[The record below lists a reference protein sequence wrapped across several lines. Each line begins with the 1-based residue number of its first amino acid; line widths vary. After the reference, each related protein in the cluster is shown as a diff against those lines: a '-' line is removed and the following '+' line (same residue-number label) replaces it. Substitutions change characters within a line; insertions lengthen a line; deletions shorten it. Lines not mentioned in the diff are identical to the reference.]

1 MIDLSPITDHGSDLV
16 AGFQMSLQLSAL
28 AWLLAC
34 LIGIGLNILREGGPA
49 PVRLMVAAYV
59 DVMRGMPSLVLILAC
74 FYLLPATG
82 LYLGPMAS
90 GLAALSLYYG
100 AYMSEAMRGALA
112 VIPAGQWEAATS
124 TGLRPGTIMWR
135 IILPQAIGPMIPS
148 LTGLTIG
155 LFKETALLSVIS
167 VPEFVFQAKE
177 AISDSYAPFQIYA
190 FVALVYWGA
199 SATIAFGA
207 GRMERRFN
215 RYRGAPGS
223 ALRA

>member
-1 MIDLSPITDHGSDLV
+1 MSNLTPITDHWSDLV
-16 AGFQMSLQLSAL
+16 AGFQMTLLLSAL
-28 AWLLAC
+28 AWVLAC
-34 LIGIGLNILREGGPA
+34 LIGIALTALRAGGPA
-49 PVRLMVAAYV
+49 PVRLIVASYV

-82 LYLGPMAS
+82 LYLNSVES

-112 VIPAGQWEAATS
+112 VIPSGQREAAVS
-124 TGLRPGTIMWR
+124 AGLHPTNIMWR
-135 IILPQAIGPMIPS
+135 VILPQAIGPMIPP

-167 VPEFVFQAKE
+167 VPEFVFQGQE

-190 FVALVYWGA
+190 FIALVYWGT
-199 SATIAFGA
+199 SAAIAYGA
-207 GRMERRFN
+207 GMMERRFN
-215 RYRGAPGS
+215 RYRTAQL

>member
-1 MIDLSPITDHGSDLV
+1 MIDLTPITDHWSDLV
-16 AGFQMSLQLSAL
+16 AGFQMTLQLSAL
-28 AWLLAC
+28 AWGLAC
-34 LIGIGLNILREGGPA
+34 LTGIGLTALRAGGPA
-49 PVRLMVAAYV
+49 SVQLIVAAYV

-74 FYLLPATG
+74 FYLLPETG
-82 LYLGPMAS
+82 LYLGSVAS

-124 TGLRPGTIMWR
+124 TGLRPATILWR
-135 IILPQAIGPMIPS
+135 VILPQAIGPMIPS

-190 FVALVYWGA
+190 FIALVYWGT
-199 SATIAFGA
+199 SAAIAYGA
-207 GRMERRFN
+207 GMMERRFN
-215 RYRGAPGS
+215 RYRAAQP